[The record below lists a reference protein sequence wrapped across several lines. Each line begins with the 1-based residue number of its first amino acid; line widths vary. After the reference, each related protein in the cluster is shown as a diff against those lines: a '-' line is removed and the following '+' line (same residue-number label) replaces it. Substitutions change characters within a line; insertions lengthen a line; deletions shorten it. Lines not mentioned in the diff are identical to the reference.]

1 MHEAYHLKIVILCQP
16 TMSVFYASS
25 TVKSSSLQYQY
36 QGDIQGG
43 HG

>member
-1 MHEAYHLKIVILCQP
+1 MHEAYHLKNEILCQP

-25 TVKSSSLQYQY
+25 TAMFLILQYQY
-36 QGDIQGG
+36 QGDIQDG